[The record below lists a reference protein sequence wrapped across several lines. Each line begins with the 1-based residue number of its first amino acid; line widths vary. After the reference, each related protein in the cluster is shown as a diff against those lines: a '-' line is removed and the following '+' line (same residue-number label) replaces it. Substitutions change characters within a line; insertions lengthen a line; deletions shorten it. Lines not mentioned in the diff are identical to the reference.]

1 MQLKDDI
8 DFRTLDESRWEEL
21 CYQVLHARNPCLE
34 TINGSGGDEGIDAYI
49 GDFENPST
57 IYQFKYFRNGF
68 GKSQKRQVEQSL
80 NRALMNRSG
89 FKWVLICNID
99 PTADAQRWFERL
111 RAKHPD
117 TEIEFVFGSKFKG
130 WLINSP
136 RVRKEYFPNQQDT
149 YERILSKPDCDPLNQ
164 IVASAR
170 AYNDIV
176 VDDCFRATITT
187 DGETETIV
195 LEPRPNMVGSI
206 PLFKFRSLTQL
217 GSEALEMFWRE
228 GREFEL
234 TPNDIEVVSQSNLFN
249 NMDNCESIS
258 LRSIPQAKP
267 SYFRFYSSEVPE
279 NCTVLVVELRT
290 IREGAETVVRSNIDQ
305 AGSPVVFEF
314 EFTNGSLDN
323 AGTCRF
329 RLNMTLQ
336 LKGIR
341 VKVAH
346 KGITFF
352 EQVLESRCLGISDA
366 DSDFDDAKFSQLGNI
381 DQDIFSKSLKQVLD
395 RINMVC
401 DFFDC
406 NPVINDSF
414 DDPNFIGSILK
425 FSDLLFLA
433 NKEIAGSLTFTLEN
447 CEEAVLQKASLH
459 EESVFVID
467 SKWDIDLFGVYHSA
481 VIRTIVKGKL
491 SFEKIEQKFE
501 CILQGTI
508 QQLIEQ
514 ADSFK
519 KTVNYPG

>member
-99 PTADAQRWFERL
+99 PTADAQRWFDKL

-117 TEIEFVFGSKFKG
+117 TEIEFVFGSKFKS

-149 YERILSKPDCDPLNQ
+149 YERILSKPDYDPLNQ
-164 IVASAR
+164 IVANAR

-176 VDDCFRATITT
+176 IDDCFRATITT
-187 DGETETIV
+187 DGEIETIV

-206 PLFKFRSLTQL
+206 PSLKIRSLTQL

-228 GREFEL
+228 GREFKL
-234 TPNDIEVVSQSNLFN
+234 TPNDIEVVSQSSLFS
-249 NMDNCESIS
+249 NMYNCESIS
-258 LRSIPQAKP
+258 LRSTPQAKP
-267 SYFRFYSSEVPE
+267 SYLRFYSSDVPE
-279 NCTVLVVELRT
+279 NCTVLVVELKT
-290 IREGAETVVRSNIDQ
+290 IREGAETLVRSNIDQ
-305 AGSPVVFEF
+305 VGSPIVFEF
-314 EFTNGSLDN
+314 EFTNEPFDN
-323 AGTCRF
+323 MKAFCF
-329 RLNMTLQ
+329 RLNMTLR
-336 LKGIR
+336 LKGVS
-341 VKVAH
+341 VKAAH

-352 EQVLESRCLGISDA
+352 ERVLESKCLGISEA
-366 DSDFDDAKFSQLGNI
+366 DGDFDDAKFSQLGNT
-381 DQDIFSKSLKQVLD
+381 DQGNFSKDLKLVLD

-414 DDPNFIGSILK
+414 DDSDFIDSILK
-425 FSDLLFLA
+425 FSDLLSLA

-447 CEEAVLQKASLH
+447 CEEAVLQEASLH
-459 EESVFVID
+459 EESVFVI
-467 SKWDIDLFGVYHSA
+467 SQNNSYIYMLTTSCF
-481 VIRTIVKGKL
+481 
-491 SFEKIEQKFE
+491 
-501 CILQGTI
+501 CI
-508 QQLIEQ
+508 
-514 ADSFK
+514 
-519 KTVNYPG
+519 